1 MKLSKYFILGG
12 LLLGAA
18 APFTIALHQKQSVV
32 QADTT
37 KDLSTIMS
45 TGNRSFSTSYIDN
58 FFFDFSLSEQIF
70 SRTGYM
76 NDHIDE
82 FLDENNQPI
91 NLGEGI
97 VINGQ
102 TLNYWRNFEPT
113 TLSYPRN
120 DGVVAFPLYAGKKF
134 NPVAIEVTADKLAFK
149 VNLEYFPMDS
159 IVVTF
164 KAGIFKGYNNGVKY
178 TLSQD
183 LTFYSTLNETPTSSN
198 SNKITFV
205 RQRNEVVINAKIT
218 QISDWGEQTAS
229 QGGKYRRYVFYT
241 NVPRNFDYAPDTF
254 PATHYRY
261 IYDNVLVNNKSLT
274 YHNAWVRGNQK
285 DFSNLSDA
293 STQLPEY
300 ETGHPAGSP
309 NVNEDL
315 PLYLQFPSDQEN
327 YVSFLNVPNQL
338 LTDFSYQGTEIGL
351 RDGSAWYTKDEN
363 GNSIIGRID
372 RNAFNDMVSSAY
384 NELTSYVNLEDY
396 GENEQEEINSIIAS
410 AQTQMQDAF
419 TQVGINSIVA
429 EAKLAIDNVEDPEQR
444 LEREHIE
451 AVVALIDAL
460 PSEITYT
467 EQVGAAINAAME
479 AYASLTASEVSQFP
493 SEKLDALYNAYN
505 TFSALDLANYK
516 ALSKAEIQAK
526 VNLNDYRELQQSSI
540 QDLLNLTFGLID
552 AATSKA
558 TVQQIVDTFY
568 VAFATIPTDAELS
581 VQELR
586 TAKDEA
592 KAQLDAIDLSVYSGD
607 QLAQVQELIT
617 NGKVAIEQCKSID
630 EVETLLN
637 KILTV
642 IASIKTDA
650 DISNEQA
657 AIANKQA
664 QQRAGIIT
672 IVVVSSL
679 TLVTAMGLAIFFI
692 KRRKVNQ

>member
-18 APFTIALHQKQSVV
+18 APLTIALQQKQSVV
-32 QADTT
+32 HADTT

-315 PLYLQFPSDQEN
+315 PLYLQFPSDQTN

-460 PSEITYT
+460 PAEITYT
-467 EQVGAAINAAME
+467 AEVGAAINAAME

-540 QDLLNLTFGLID
+540 QDLLNITFGLID

-592 KAQLDAIDLSVYSGD
+592 KAQLDAIDLSAYSGD

-672 IVVVSSL
+672 IVVISSL
-679 TLVTAMGLAIFFI
+679 TLVIAMGLAIFFI

>member
-18 APFTIALHQKQSVV
+18 APLTIALNQKQSVV
-32 QADTT
+32 HADTT

-70 SRTGYM
+70 SRTGYI
-76 NDHIDE
+76 NDHVNE

-97 VINGQ
+97 AINGQ

-120 DGVVAFPLYAGKKF
+120 DGVVAFPLYAGKVF
-134 NPVAIEVTADKLAFK
+134 NPVAIEVAADKLAFK

-205 RQRNEVVINAKIT
+205 KQRNEVVINAKIT

-293 STQLPEY
+293 STQLAEY

-315 PLYLQFPSDQEN
+315 PLYLQFPSDQTN

-552 AATSKA
+552 AATSKT

-592 KAQLDAIDLSVYSGD
+592 KAQLDAIDLSAYSGD

>member
-1 MKLSKYFILGG
+1 M
-12 LLLGAA
+12 
-18 APFTIALHQKQSVV
+18 
-32 QADTT
+32 
-37 KDLSTIMS
+37 
-45 TGNRSFSTSYIDN
+45 
-58 FFFDFSLSEQIF
+58 
-70 SRTGYM
+70 
-76 NDHIDE
+76 
-82 FLDENNQPI
+82 
-91 NLGEGI
+91 
-97 VINGQ
+97 
-102 TLNYWRNFEPT
+102 
-113 TLSYPRN
+113 
-120 DGVVAFPLYAGKKF
+120 AFPLYAGKKF